1 MPFNKYFQDELAY
14 LREMGREFSAAYP
27 ALAPMLAERGGDPDV
42 ERLLEGFAFLTGRI
56 REKLDDELPELML
69 TVAQLL
75 FPQLVR
81 PLPAT
86 SILEFTPLPSALRE
100 ARTIPAGV
108 EVQSVPVDGTRCR
121 FRTSGDCI
129 VAPWILS
136 KVLLQDVAGGAQELH
151 LELTLQQTGELARI
165 LPEILSLHFAGE
177 PREALSLYAHVLQH
191 THEVILY
198 DAARGMTGPT
208 RSLPAAEVVRAQGFD
223 EERALLPQVESAF
236 PGFRLLQEYYIQP
249 AKFSFVDVGGIRR
262 AAELGAVT
270 KLGVALRLSHRL
282 RDVRRVSAE
291 NIRLHCVP
299 VVNVFETTSEPIR
312 VNQRR
317 ERFLVRP
324 AGLGVGHGAVYSI
337 EGVTTVLRGG
347 HRVDVPSFLSFEHAA
362 EMEDRSRVYYSEH
375 LRSTVVGEGADTY
388 LSLGTAA
395 DSGAIVDLD
404 VLSVNLL
411 ATNGP
416 LANALRSGE
425 INEAAPS
432 SPAFA
437 KFKNIGPVSGF
448 VPPPLGHDL
457 KWRATAHAAM
467 NLRALTEPAVLRTA
481 LGVYNLLALV
491 DRQAARANELRI
503 EAIRDVRVTPSEKL
517 FRGAC
522 VRGVDIMVD
531 LEESGFSGDGD
542 MYLFGSLLERL
553 FAEYVTINSFSR
565 TGIRALGSNWEAK
578 WPARNGNQTLL

>member
-86 SILEFTPLPSALRE
+86 SILEFSPLASALRE
-100 ARTIPAGV
+100 ARVIPAGS

-121 FRTSGDCI
+121 FRTSADCL
-129 VAPWILS
+129 VAPWMLS
-136 KVLLQDVAGGAQELH
+136 KVLLQDTGGGAQELH
-151 LELTLQQTGELARI
+151 LELTLQQTGELGRI
-165 LPEILSLHFAGE
+165 LPRALSLHFAGE
-177 PREALSLYAHVLQH
+177 PREALAIYAHLLQH
-191 THEVILY
+191 VREIVLF
-198 DAARGMTGPT
+198 DAAQGATGPT
-208 RSLPAAEVVRAQGFD
+208 VTLPASHLRAHGF
-223 EERALLPQVESAF
+223 EENQALLPQLESAF

-249 AKFSFVDVGGIRR
+249 AKFAFVEIEGIKR
-262 AAELGAVT
+262 AAELGAFT
-270 KLGVALRLSHRL
+270 RLGVMIRLGQRM
-282 RDVRRVSAE
+282 RDVRRVSPE
-291 NIRLHCVP
+291 NVRLHCVP
-299 VVNVFETTSEPIR
+299 VVNVFATTSEPIR

-337 EGVTTVLRGG
+337 EAVSTVLRGG
-347 HRVDVPSFLSFEHAA
+347 RRVDVPSFLSFQHAA
-362 EMEDRSRVYYSEH
+362 EMEDRARMYYSEH
-375 LRSTVVGEGADTY
+375 LRPTVVGEGADSY
-388 LSLGTAA
+388 ISLGTAE
-395 DSGAIVDLD
+395 DSGSTVSEVD
-404 VLSVNLL
+404 VLSIDLL

-416 LANALRSGE
+416 LANALRAGE

-432 SPAFA
+432 SPPFA

-503 EAIRDVRVTPSEKL
+503 EAIRDVHVTPSEKL

-522 VRGVDIMVD
+522 VRGVNIMVD
-531 LEESGFSGDGD
+531 LDESGFLGEGD
-542 MYLFGSLLERL
+542 MYLFGAVLERL
-553 FAEYVTINSFSR
+553 FAEYVAINSYSR
-565 TGIRALGSNWEAK
+565 TGVKAMGSNWEAK
-578 WPARNGNQTLL
+578 WTARNGNQTLL

>member
-1 MPFNKYFQDELAY
+1 
-14 LREMGREFSAAYP
+14 
-27 ALAPMLAERGGDPDV
+27 
-42 ERLLEGFAFLTGRI
+42 
-56 REKLDDELPELML
+56 
-69 TVAQLL
+69 
-75 FPQLVR
+75 
-81 PLPAT
+81 
-86 SILEFTPLPSALRE
+86 
-100 ARTIPAGV
+100 
-108 EVQSVPVDGTRCR
+108 
-121 FRTSGDCI
+121 
-129 VAPWILS
+129 
-136 KVLLQDVAGGAQELH
+136 
-151 LELTLQQTGELARI
+151 LARI
-165 LPEILSLHFAGE
+165 LPEVLSLHFAGE
-177 PREALSLYAHVLQH
+177 PREALSLYAHILQH
-191 THEVILY
+191 TREIVLY

-208 RSLPAAEVVRAQGFD
+208 QSLPAGEFLRAQGFD

-249 AKFSFVDVGGIRR
+249 AKFSFVDIAGIRR
-262 AAELGAVT
+262 AAALGPVT

-299 VVNVFETTSEPIR
+299 IVNVFETTSEPIR

-347 HRVDVPSFLSFEHAA
+347 RRVDVPSFLSFEHAA
-362 EMEDRSRVYYSEH
+362 EMEDRSRIYYSEH

-388 LSLGTAA
+388 LSVGTAA
-395 DSGAIVDLD
+395 DSGTIVDLD

-503 EAIRDVRVTPSEKL
+503 EAIRDVRVTPSERL

-522 VRGVDIMVD
+522 IRGVDIVVD

-565 TGIRALGSNWEAK
+565 TSIRALGSNWEAK